1 MSVQT
6 HLSTTSSRLILT
18 SDEDI
23 SIYNSIS
30 TLQTRLKDW
39 FGNAVVSHFM
49 FGSYTRNTILPRN
62 IDTNSDIDY
71 MLVFDNSDSKKPQA
85 FLDRIKKFVDAKY
98 STSEVYQSYPTI
110 VLKLNHIKF
119 ELVPAYKYSVWY
131 DSFKIPSKVTYDNWI
146 DTDPSKLKIE
156 LTNKNTDTKS
166 LIKPLVRLL
175 KYWNV
180 RENKIYSSYEIERF
194 VIDNIFVQTSS
205 IKTIFFEA
213 IDDLYAK
220 RWSLPEYKRLKVEKA
235 KDIVDK
241 TRKYE
246 YDGMPYKAEEEIK
259 KLIPVYGE

>member
-18 SDEDI
+18 SDEDMSISKSI
-23 SIYNSIS
+23 SI
-30 TLQTRLKDW
+30 LQTRLQDW
-39 FGNAVVSHFM
+39 FGKNLISHFI
-49 FGSYTRNTILPRN
+49 FGSYTRSTILPRS
-62 IDTNSDIDY
+62 IDINSDIDY
-71 MLVFDNSDSKKPQA
+71 MLVFDNSENIKPQA
-85 FLDRIKKFVDAKY
+85 FFDKIKKFVDAKY

-119 ELVPAYKYSVWY
+119 ELVPSYKKFSWS
-131 DSFKIPSKVTYDNWI
+131 DKFQIPSKVTYDNWI
-146 DTDPSKLKIE
+146 DTEPSKLKIE
-156 LTNKNTDTKS
+156 LTNKNSNNKS

-194 VIDNIFVQTSS
+194 VIDNTFLETDN

-213 IDDLYAK
+213 IDDLYGK
-220 RWSLPEYKRLKVEKA
+220 RRSLSENKKLKVEKA

-246 YDGMPYKAEEEIK
+246 NAEMPNSAESEIK
-259 KLIPVYGE
+259 KLIPSY